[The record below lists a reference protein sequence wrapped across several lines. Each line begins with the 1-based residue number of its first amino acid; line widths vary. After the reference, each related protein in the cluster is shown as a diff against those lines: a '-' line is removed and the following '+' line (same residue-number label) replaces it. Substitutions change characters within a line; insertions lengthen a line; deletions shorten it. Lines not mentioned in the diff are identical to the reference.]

1 MRIVVRRSGGFTG
14 VSQVWMVDTR
24 RLSRP
29 NAADVERMAHAA
41 RRGTGRE
48 RLASI
53 PDGFQWEV
61 EIDGESTVTAEDS
74 AIWTDL
80 IDRVRMLNREK
91 A

>member
-14 VSQVWMVDTR
+14 MSQVWMVDTR

-29 NAADVERMAHAA
+29 NAADLERMAHSA
-41 RRGTGRE
+41 RKVAGLE
-48 RLASI
+48 RLSSVA
-53 PDGFQWEV
+53 DAFQWEV

-74 AIWTDL
+74 VVWNDL
-80 IDRVRMLNREK
+80 IDRVRMLNREE